1 MLSKIKLIWAKQAK
15 VLSALVIR
23 GGVMGLQFLTNLVLV
38 FVVGP
43 VGAGVYALYHAWLI
57 VFSRLSGLGSTTHS
71 LRTVAVLSGRSDPK
85 GVAEY
90 LKRIVRLVAQ
100 FSLLLG
106 LIYVILRDY
115 LARELLGDA
124 SFTYI
129 VVAAAAGGTLTTV
142 LKIFAE
148 SLKAMGR
155 VNTSLFLEWALLPT
169 AIIITVLSAYMT
181 LGTIEMAL
189 LLQLHILFL
198 LCVVFSMVWVIR
210 RQLRAMDD
218 QQKISAPA
226 DLRLKTLSPFWGG
239 ELSVVWFINIPLLLM
254 PQFVSTAQIGIFSVA
269 LKLILIVTS
278 VLVVLSSIYGPKFA
292 QKYDRD
298 DIAGVLADLRQTQ
311 LFSVILYLPLFL
323 LFMLAPQWTM
333 GIFGEEFREGA
344 KLLQIM
350 AMGQLGFALFGLG
363 DFVLNM
369 IGKERTYFWINLA
382 STALM
387 LMLCLTLMPI
397 YDAQGA
403 ALAVAIATG
412 FKQGSAYILVQHYL
426 RNDLKNRSQSAELG
440 V

>member
-1 MLSKIKLIWAKQAK
+1 
-15 VLSALVIR
+15 
-23 GGVMGLQFLTNLVLV
+23 MGLQFFNNLVLV

-43 VGAGVYALYHAWLI
+43 FGAGVYALYHAWLI

-71 LRTVAVLSGRSDPK
+71 LRTVAVLSGRSDPE
-85 GVAEY
+85 AIASY
-90 LKRIVRLVAQ
+90 LKRIVLLVAQ

-106 LIYVILRDY
+106 LVYLLLRDY

-124 SFTYI
+124 SFTFI

-169 AIIITVLSAYMT
+169 AIIITVISAYLT
-181 LGTIEMAL
+181 LGTIDMAL

-198 LCVVFSMVWVIR
+198 LCVVLAMFWVIR
-210 RQLRAMDD
+210 RQLRLMDAS
-218 QQKISAPA
+218 QEMSAPA
-226 DLRLKTLSPFWGG
+226 DLRLKTLGPFWGG

-292 QKYDRD
+292 RKYDQN
-298 DIAGVLADLRQTQ
+298 DILGVLSDLRQTQ
-311 LFSVILYLPLFL
+311 VFSVILYLPLFL
-323 LFMLAPQWTM
+323 IFMLAPQWTM
-333 GIFGEEFREGA
+333 GIFGDEFREGA
-344 KLLQIM
+344 RMLQLM
-350 AMGQLGFALFGLG
+350 ALGQLGFALFGLG

-387 LMLCLTLMPI
+387 LTLCLTLIPI
-397 YDAQGA
+397 YEAQGA
-403 ALAVAIATG
+403 ALSVAIATG
-412 FKQGSAYILVQHYL
+412 FKQASAYIFVQYYL
-426 RNDLKNRSQSAELG
+426 RNDLKKRSQLAKLG